1 MLEISAGFCELVW
14 IERERLKCFEFLQME
29 TGLESSARPL
39 GDDLEHSGTS
49 QDDGKLFYLCAI
61 PVSRQLL
68 WQLFL
73 LLGKCVKRN
82 LWLHS
87 VLLSTDFC

>member
-49 QDDGKLFYLCAI
+49 QDDGKLFYPCAI
-61 PVSRQLL
+61 PVSRQL

-73 LLGKCVKRN
+73 LLGKRVKRN
-82 LWLHS
+82 LWLHR
-87 VLLSTDFC
+87 VFLSTDFC